1 MELRR
6 PRQAEGPSRPVLPRS
21 CNNRGFYHRDGTVF
35 QGKLNSSLGRSLD
48 RTFDTLNTEYSG
60 NSECVESVQRYLCYY
75 YFPLCD
81 ISTGEITPVCDSNCE
96 SLFGNDDCSDVLAAA
111 SEELRTYNVPT
122 PDESCSRTHQPF
134 VNPSVSNDCIEIEGA
149 YFINY
154 VAMYSYVAWLTTYK
168 YIRS

>member
-21 CNNRGFYHRDGTVF
+21 CNNRGFYHTDDTVF
-35 QGKLNSSLGRSLD
+35 QGNQNNSLGRAID
-48 RTFDTLNTEYSG
+48 GTFDNLNAEFSS

-81 ISTGEITPVCDSNCE
+81 MTTGDIIPVCDSNCE
-96 SLFGNDDCSDVLAAA
+96 LLLENVACSNVLVVA
-111 SEELRTYNVPT
+111 SEGLRTHNVSI

-134 VNPSVSNDCIEIEGA
+134 INPVISNDCIEIEG
-149 YFINY
+149 
-154 VAMYSYVAWLTTYK
+154 
-168 YIRS
+168 